1 MKGKEKVKMNCFSL
15 KEQKGASKM
24 NCFSL
29 KEQKGANEMKRG
41 FSIIELL
48 IVIAVIAI
56 LIGIALPQFRG
67 MQEEGLIA
75 QAKAELR
82 TLKTAIESYYIHTG
96 AYPTDSATWQTALT
110 SASPIIVRAALT
122 DPFTSTSAEY
132 QLVYSTD
139 PNGNYYAIYSVGTGG
154 SATVTAV
161 SDTTGDVTESAS
173 TCIYVSNGEKDTD
186 S

>member
-15 KEQKGASKM
+15 KQQKRESKM
-24 NCFSL
+24 NCVSL
-29 KEQKGANEMKRG
+29 KKQKGATKMKRG
-41 FSIIELL
+41 FTLIELM

-56 LIGIALPQFRG
+56 LVGIALPQFRG

-75 QAKAELR
+75 QAKAELM
-82 TLKTAIESYYIHTG
+82 TLKTAVESYYVHTG
-96 AYPTDSATWQTALT
+96 AYPADSATWQSALI

-122 DPFTSTSAEY
+122 DPFSSASAQY
-132 QLVYSTD
+132 QLVYSTS
-139 PNGNYYAIYSVGTGG
+139 GEYYAIYSVGTSG

-161 SDTTGDVTESAS
+161 SATGAVTEDAS
-173 TCIYVSNGEKDTD
+173 TCIYVSNGEEDID

>member
-1 MKGKEKVKMNCFSL
+1 MNCVL
-15 KEQKGASKM
+15 
-24 NCFSL
+24 L
-29 KEQKGANEMKRG
+29 REQKGANEMKRG

-82 TLKTAIESYYIHTG
+82 TLKTAVESYKIHTG
-96 AYPTDSATWQTALT
+96 AYPADSATWQNLLI
-110 SASPIIVRAALT
+110 SASPIIVRAALI
-122 DPFTSTSAEY
+122 DPFTTSAQY
-132 QLVYSTD
+132 QLVYSTS
-139 PNGNYYAIYSVGTGG
+139 GEYYAIYSVGTTG
-154 SATVTAV
+154 SATVTGVGA
-161 SDTTGDVTESAS
+161 TGVVTEDDD
-173 TCIYVSNGEKDTD
+173 TCIFVSNGDEDID